1 MVQAITSPN
10 MARSKKKYSNGTTRG
25 GTPGKATDTG
35 FGASGNKNAT
45 KKNYARVAALAG
57 RR

>member
-1 MVQAITSPN
+1 